1 MAKFKTAIISILVI
15 LVIIIVLQNTQ
26 SVETKFLFMSVTMP
40 RAVLLVVTFL
50 LGFAVGIIAAKTLA
64 TKVFGSPQ

>member
-1 MAKFKTAIISILVI
+1 
-15 LVIIIVLQNTQ
+15 
-26 SVETKFLFMSVTMP
+26 MP